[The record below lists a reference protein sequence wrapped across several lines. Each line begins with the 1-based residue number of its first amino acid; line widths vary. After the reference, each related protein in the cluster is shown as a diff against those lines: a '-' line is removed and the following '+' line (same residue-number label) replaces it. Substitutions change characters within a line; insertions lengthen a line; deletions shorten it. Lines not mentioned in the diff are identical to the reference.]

1 MVLKYGPSD
10 NNISTMMISDD
21 GLMELDPFLL
31 FTSAIRSN
39 QTKEKYQRRL
49 DIFFDFIALP
59 KGSLKERCVIF
70 IKNSKE
76 NPTYYPLNSVF
87 RFIMYQKE
95 RLQKKE
101 IVVSTI
107 HNYLKPIKLLCEM
120 NDIHVKWKKITIG
133 LPKERRY
140 AEDRAPTIEEIQKLI
155 EYPDRRIK
163 TIISTMISS
172 GIRLGA
178 WEDLK
183 WKHIQPIEKNRKI
196 TVCKLFADGAYD
208 GNDIFRC
215 LADSGIHPCIKVR
228 KNARVRLKTNHI
240 IRNLSVLAQRNDL
253 QRWKDSI
260 SYGRRWIAETV
271 FSSIKRTFGEYV
283 YSVKFKN
290 MIQEMMLK
298 ASLYNKIIS
307 I

>member
-1 MVLKYGPSD
+1 MDIKIEDKSKEFEDDYIVIAIDSTGIKVTNRGQWMRDKWNIKKKGYLKIH
-10 NNISTMMISDD
+10 ISVNVKSKKILSMKVTDEHVHDS
-21 GLMELDPFLL
+21 
-31 FTSAIRSN
+31 
-39 QTKEKYQRRL
+39 K
-49 DIFFDFIALP
+49 ALP
-59 KGSLKERCVIF
+59 ELVDDI
-70 IKNSKE
+70 IKS
-76 NPTYYPLNSVF
+76 
-87 RFIMYQKE
+87 
-95 RLQKKE
+95 
-101 IVVSTI
+101 
-107 HNYLKPIKLLCEM
+107 
-120 NDIHVKWKKITIG
+120 
-133 LPKERRY
+133 
-140 AEDRAPTIEEIQKLI
+140 
-155 EYPDRRIK
+155 
-163 TIISTMISS
+163 
-172 GIRLGA
+172 
-178 WEDLK
+178 
-183 WKHIQPIEKNRKI
+183 NRKI